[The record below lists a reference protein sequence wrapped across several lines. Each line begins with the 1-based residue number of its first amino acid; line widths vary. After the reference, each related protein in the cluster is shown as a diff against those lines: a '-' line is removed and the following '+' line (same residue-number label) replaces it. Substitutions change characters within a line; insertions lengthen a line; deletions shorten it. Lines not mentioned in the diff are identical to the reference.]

1 MHVIVWE
8 FLPRVGKEPEFER
21 AYGSTGEWAKL
32 FAQSADYR
40 GTELLKSREGNT
52 YLTFDRWTSVEAFAE
67 FKQRWHAEY
76 SALDKRMGSLTENES
91 SIGEYESV

>member
-52 YLTFDRWTSVEAFAE
+52 YLTFDRWTSVEALRNSNSGGTPNTR
-67 FKQRWHAEY
+67 RWTSEWD
-76 SALDKRMGSLTENES
+76 L
-91 SIGEYESV
+91 